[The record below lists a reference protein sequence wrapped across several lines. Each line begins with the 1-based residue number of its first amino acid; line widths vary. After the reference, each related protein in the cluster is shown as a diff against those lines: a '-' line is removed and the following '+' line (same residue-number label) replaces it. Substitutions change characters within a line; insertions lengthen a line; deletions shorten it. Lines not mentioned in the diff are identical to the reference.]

1 MIQSLIEPDEVM
13 VIGGTYKTPIVEGL
27 LDEDFVSQL
36 KLQDTYSEDSFDRE
50 YGSHWGGDVEN
61 AFFSAEK
68 FDMHRQLLQPEYE
81 YSGRSSKSAYYVI
94 GVDIGRFDLIV
105 RSSKIF

>member
-1 MIQSLIEPDEVM
+1 M
-13 VIGGTYKTPIVEGL
+13 
-27 LDEDFVSQL
+27 
-36 KLQDTYSEDSFDRE
+36 
-50 YGSHWGGDVEN
+50 EN